1 MVMEHFDLHVA
12 QSPQPK
18 YERLEGFLLAE
29 LTAGRLGPGDALPPE
44 SNLAGRF
51 QIARHTVRKAL
62 SGLEQR
68 GLIRRQQGKGTF
80 VSDDVRARLR
90 RGVDIFA
97 LVAPETRTGYYPSLL
112 HGFETTCKTVEN
124 QAIICST
131 DNDIDKQASTIL
143 QLMDKKV
150 AGVVIVPATDP
161 PTPTYQIR
169 QLQERGIPVVFCHR
183 RVEGVRAPLLALPF
197 REVGQTAGKVFLSH
211 GHHRVAIFSLNQ
223 PFRYEGAFR
232 ESVEAGGGELVCG
245 WSSPV
250 KSMRMA
256 DQEEATF
263 EALKRICGNGD
274 GPTAIF
280 STFDSQA
287 EMIYLL
293 LGRLGLRVPEDI
305 SLLGFG
311 GTWRHSPMQH
321 TLTSVAIDEA
331 KLGSLA
337 VKLLNEM
344 RNGKRPL
351 DDNEEIVLPLSLTD
365 GSTLGPA
372 PDSTG
377 SKSAVCSTRKNLESE
392 RRSL

>member
-1 MVMEHFDLHVA
+1 MVTEQFEIHEA

-80 VSDDVRARLR
+80 VNDDVRARLR

-97 LVAPETRTGYYPSLL
+97 LVTPETRTGYYPSLL

-124 QAIICST
+124 QAIICT
-131 DNDIDKQASTIL
+131 TENDIDKQASTIL

-150 AGVVIVPATDP
+150 AGVAIVPATDP

-197 REVGQTAGKVFLSH
+197 REVGQMAGEAFLRH
-211 GHHRVAIFSLNQ
+211 GHRRVVMISSIPRHRF
-223 PFRYEGAFR
+223 EGGFR
-232 ESVEAGGGELVCG
+232 ESMESGDGELHV
-245 WSSPV
+245 WESPV
-250 KSMRMA
+250 KSTRMA

-263 EALKRICGNGD
+263 ETLKRICGNGD

-280 STFDSQA
+280 STFDPQA